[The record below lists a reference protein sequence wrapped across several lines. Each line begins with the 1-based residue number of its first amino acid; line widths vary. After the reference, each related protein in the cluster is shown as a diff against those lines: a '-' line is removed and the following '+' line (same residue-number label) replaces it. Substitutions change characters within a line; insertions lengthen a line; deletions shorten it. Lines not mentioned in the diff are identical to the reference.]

1 MAPLR
6 YAAKFDPFLSL
17 DCARVEGVGAQI
29 LPSGNPVSLQE
40 GRGGVADLGR
50 RPHEE
55 DQHRLRGGEGQAVRD
70 RRGVG
75 AGWRLQWTGG
85 GHCGDLLAAPRY
97 VEKRLG

>member
-1 MAPLR
+1 MILERDCDLTPIVIAIMIGCHRLR
-6 YAAKFDPFLSL
+6 QGLRQRRL
-17 DCARVEGVGAQI
+17 
-29 LPSGNPVSLQE
+29 SLQE